1 MSLLWRN
8 SWLIV
13 GCRLLGISTK
23 YLLNASAIT
32 FGFVN
37 VILFSITGE
46 MTEFNDFFK
55 DIRVLIPLHVFFRSL
70 LAWKQFVKNTCLLPM
85 SKVD

>member
-1 MSLLWRN
+1 MFNEEGIDVS
-8 SWLIV
+8 IMKEFMIDC

-70 LAWKQFVKNTCLLPM
+70 LA
-85 SKVD
+85 